1 MRTPFTPDPAHPFQL
16 VKFLSWSSLALILG
30 TSIFLVVVIGNYA
43 KQTVLEKDKEF
54 ARLLAENLNHQIY
67 QRFTLP
73 TVLGFG
79 RIQLKEKPQYERLDQ
94 VVQSTIHGFKVLK
107 VRVYDLQGTVSYAME
122 PELVGRTGLGGQPIQ
137 EAMNGDIKYE
147 VLKENGS
154 LWSFFKVDL
163 PEQSYV
169 LRTTFPLRTE
179 QSLSPRHQGT
189 IIGILQL
196 TQDITTDYESITTFQ
211 WLIASV
217 ALFSSLVLF
226 LLLYAIIVR
235 ADRLLAERIGEKERL
250 ERRLHQNEKLA
261 SMGRMM
267 ASIAHE
273 IRNPLGIIQ
282 SSAELLFKKAGSDS
296 SPASRLSKAIFDES
310 QRLSRTV
317 NDFLDYARP
326 KEPDLRPV
334 DLAELLRQGVTFL
347 DPELK
352 ARQIEIADDLPA
364 HIRVDGDPDLLY
376 RAMYNLLTNACQAIN
391 GSGKVS
397 LTWSEESRRL
407 EIQDSGPGFEPDL
420 AEQYV
425 EPFFTTK
432 ETGTGL
438 GLAIVDS
445 ILKKHGAAM
454 NLQNVSQGGGLVT
467 ISFPDKKGG
476 GAASRSE

>member
-1 MRTPFTPDPAHPFQL
+1 VRTPFTPDPAHPFQL
-16 VKFLSWSSLALILG
+16 VKFLSWSSLALILA
-30 TSIFLVVVIGNYA
+30 TSIFLVVVVGNYA

-79 RIQLKEKPQYERLDQ
+79 RIQLKQQPQYERLDQ

-107 VRVYDLQGTVSYAME
+107 VRIYDLQGTVSYAME
-122 PELVGRTGLGGQPIQ
+122 PELVGQTGLGGQPLRQ
-137 EAMNGDIKYE
+137 AMGGVIKYE
-147 VLKENGS
+147 VLKENDS
-154 LWSFFKVDL
+154 LWSFLKLNL

-179 QSLSPRHQGT
+179 QSLSPRHEGT

-196 TQDITTDYESITTFQ
+196 TQDISTDYESITTFQ

-226 LLLYAIIVR
+226 LLLYVIIVR
-235 ADRLLAERIGEKERL
+235 ADNLLAERIGEKERL

-282 SSAELLFKKAGSDS
+282 SSAELLFKKAESDS

-334 DLAELLRQGVTFL
+334 DLADLLRQGITFL

-352 ARQIEIADDLPA
+352 AKQIEIADDLPDT
-364 HIRVDGDPDLLY
+364 IQVDGDPDLLY
-376 RAMYNLLTNACQAIN
+376 RAMYNLLTNACQSMN
-391 GSGKVS
+391 GAGSVS
-397 LTWSEESRRL
+397 LRWSEEDRLL
-407 EIQDSGPGFEPDL
+407 EIVDSGPGFEPDL
-420 AEQYV
+420 TEQYV

-432 ETGTGL
+432 DTGTGL

-445 ILKKHGAAM
+445 ILKKHGAVLSLGNA
-454 NLQNVSQGGGLVT
+454 SQGGGRVT
-467 ISFPDKKGG
+467 VTFPGRKGH
-476 GAASRSE
+476 SPSP

>member
-1 MRTPFTPDPAHPFQL
+1 VRTPFTPDPAHPFQL

-30 TSIFLVVVIGNYA
+30 TSLFLVVVIGNYA

-79 RIQLKEKPQYERLDQ
+79 RIQLKQKPQYERLDQ

-107 VRVYDLQGTVSYAME
+107 IRVYDLQGTVSYAME
-122 PELVGRTGLGGQPIQ
+122 QDLVGKTGLGGQSIQ
-137 EAMNGDIKYE
+137 EAMKGRIKYE

-154 LWSFFKVDL
+154 LWSFFTFDL
-163 PEQSYV
+163 PDQSYV

-226 LLLYAIIVR
+226 LLLYVIIVR
-235 ADRLLAERIGEKERL
+235 ADKLLAERIGEKERL

-334 DLAELLRQGVTFL
+334 DLAELLRQGLTFL

-352 ARQIEIADDLPA
+352 AKRIEVVDELPDT
-364 HIRVDGDPDLLY
+364 IQVDADPDLLY
-376 RAMYNLLTNACQAIN
+376 RAMYNLLTNACQALN
-391 GSGKVS
+391 GAGRIS
-397 LTWSEESRRL
+397 LRWSEQDRRL

-432 ETGTGL
+432 DTGTGL

-445 ILKKHGAAM
+445 IIKKHGGTLTLHNA
-454 NLQNVSQGGGLVT
+454 SQGGGRVT
-467 ISFPDKKGG
+467 VTFPEKRGRG
-476 GAASRSE
+476 RPARPL

>member
-1 MRTPFTPDPAHPFQL
+1 VRTPFTPDPAHPFQL

-30 TSIFLVVVIGNYA
+30 TSLFLVVVIGNYA

-79 RIQLKEKPQYERLDQ
+79 RIQLKQKPQYERLDQ

-122 PELVGRTGLGGQPIQ
+122 HDLVGKTGLGGQSIQ
-137 EAMNGDIKYE
+137 KAMKGDIKYE
-147 VLKENGS
+147 VLRENGS
-154 LWSFFKVDL
+154 LWSFFTFDL
-163 PEQSYV
+163 PDQSFV

-226 LLLYAIIVR
+226 LLLYVIIVR
-235 ADRLLAERIGEKERL
+235 ADKLLAERIGEKERL

-282 SSAELLFKKAGSDS
+282 SSAELLFKKAASDS
-296 SPASRLSKAIFDES
+296 SPTSRLSKAIFDES

-326 KEPDLRPV
+326 KDPDLRPV
-334 DLAELLRQGVTFL
+334 DLAELLRQGLTFL

-352 ARQIEIADDLPA
+352 SKRIEVADELPDR
-364 HIRVDGDPDLLY
+364 IQVDADPDLLY
-376 RAMYNLLTNACQAIN
+376 RAMYNLLTNACQAMN
-391 GSGKVS
+391 GAGRIS
-397 LTWSEESRRL
+397 LRWSEQNRRL

-432 ETGTGL
+432 DTGTGL

-445 ILKKHGAAM
+445 ILKKHGAALTLH
-454 NLQNVSQGGGLVT
+454 NASQGGGRVT
-467 ISFPDKKGG
+467 ITFPEKRGRG
-476 GAASRSE
+476 TSARPE